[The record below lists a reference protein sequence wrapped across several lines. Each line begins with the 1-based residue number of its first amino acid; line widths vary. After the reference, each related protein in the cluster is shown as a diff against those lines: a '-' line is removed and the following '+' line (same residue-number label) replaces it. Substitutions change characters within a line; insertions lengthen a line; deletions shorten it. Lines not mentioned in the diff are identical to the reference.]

1 MMKRALVVGA
11 LISALAIMLSCG
23 GSVQEPVSGPEE
35 ERIKSELSGRSF
47 RQFEPSKDSSPRKG
61 VILDFF
67 NGIRLWAQY
76 AEDGHAKYEWE
87 IYSTDYRIES
97 RGEGSELEVLFVNP
111 KSMQGIPAECESCI
125 ETSGLSISIREIFDS
140 EKISFKVN
148 DPEGDLPLPFPVF
161 GGWTKFEEDE
171 YFE

>member
-1 MMKRALVVGA
+1 MMRRALALVA
-11 LISALAIMLSCG
+11 LISALSIMLSCG
-23 GSVQEPVSGPEE
+23 SSAREPVSGPEE

-47 RQFEPSKDSSPRKG
+47 REFEPSRDASPRKG

-76 AEDGHAKYEWE
+76 AEDGYAKYEWA

-97 RGEGSELEVLFVNP
+97 RGGGSEFEVLFVNP
-111 KSMQGIPAECESCI
+111 KSMHAIPTECENCI
-125 ETSGLSISIREIFDS
+125 ETSGLSISIRDISDS
-140 EKISFKVN
+140 ERISFKVN
-148 DPEGDLPLPFPVF
+148 DPEGGLPLPFPVF
-161 GGWTKFEEDE
+161 GGWSKFEEDE

>member
-1 MMKRALVVGA
+1 MV

-23 GSVQEPVSGPEE
+23 GSAQEPVSGLEE

-76 AEDGHAKYEWE
+76 TEDGHAKYEWE

-111 KSMQGIPAECESCI
+111 KSMQGFPTKCENCI
-125 ETSGLSISIREIFDS
+125 ETLGLSIFIRDIFDS
-140 EKISFKVN
+140 ERISFKVN
-148 DPEGDLPLPFPVF
+148 DPEGNLPLPFPVF

>member
-1 MMKRALVVGA
+1 MMKRALALVV

-23 GSVQEPVSGPEE
+23 GSAQEPVSGLEE

-111 KSMQGIPAECESCI
+111 KSMQGFPTECENCI
-125 ETSGLSISIREIFDS
+125 ETLGLSIFIRDIFDS
-140 EKISFKVN
+140 ERISFKLN
-148 DPEGDLPLPFPVF
+148 DPEGDLPMPFPVF

>member
-1 MMKRALVVGA
+1 MV

-61 VILDFF
+61 VILEFF

-97 RGEGSELEVLFVNP
+97 RGEGFPHRGLIRQSKVD
-111 KSMQGIPAECESCI
+111 MQGFPTECENCI
-125 ETSGLSISIREIFDS
+125 ETSGSVYLHQ
-140 EKISFKVN
+140 
-148 DPEGDLPLPFPVF
+148 G
-161 GGWTKFEEDE
+161 
-171 YFE
+171 YFRQRKDFI

>member
-1 MMKRALVVGA
+1 MA

-23 GSVQEPVSGPEE
+23 SSAREPVSGLEE

-47 RQFEPSKDSSPRKG
+47 RQFEPAKDSSPRKG
-61 VILDFF
+61 VILEFF

-76 AEDGHAKYEWE
+76 AEVGHAKYEWE

-97 RGEGSELEVLFVNP
+97 KGKGSEFEVLFVNP
-111 KSMQGIPAECESCI
+111 SSTQGFPTECENCI
-125 ETSGLSISIREIFDS
+125 ETSGLSISIRDIFDS

-148 DPEGDLPLPFPVF
+148 DPEGGLPLPFPVF
-161 GGWTKFEEDE
+161 AEWTKFEEDE
-171 YFE
+171 HFE

>member
-1 MMKRALVVGA
+1 MA

-97 RGEGSELEVLFVNP
+97 RGKGSELEVLFVNP
-111 KSMQGIPAECESCI
+111 KSMQGFPTECESCI

-140 EKISFKVN
+140 ERISFKVN
-148 DPEGDLPLPFPVF
+148 DGDLPLPFPVF
-161 GGWTKFEEDE
+161 TGWTKFEEDE

>member
-1 MMKRALVVGA
+1 MVF
-11 LISALAIMLSCG
+11 ISALAIMLSCD
-23 GSVQEPVSGPEE
+23 SSAREPVVGPEE

-47 RQFEPSKDSSPRKG
+47 RQFEPSKDASPRKG
-61 VILDFF
+61 VILEFF

-76 AEDGHAKYEWE
+76 AEDGDTKYEWE

-125 ETSGLSISIREIFDS
+125 ETSGLSISIRDIFDS
-140 EKISFKVN
+140 ERISFKVN
-148 DPEGDLPLPFPVF
+148 DPEGELPLPFPVF

>member
-1 MMKRALVVGA
+1 M
-11 LISALAIMLSCG
+11 
-23 GSVQEPVSGPEE
+23 
-35 ERIKSELSGRSF
+35 
-47 RQFEPSKDSSPRKG
+47 
-61 VILDFF
+61 FF

-97 RGEGSELEVLFVNP
+97 MERRIP
-111 KSMQGIPAECESCI
+111 KSRSYSSIQTRHKGSQPSAR
-125 ETSGLSISIREIFDS
+125 TALKRRALSISIRDIFDS
-140 EKISFKVN
+140 EIISFKVN

>member
-1 MMKRALVVGA
+1 MV

-23 GSVQEPVSGPEE
+23 GSAQEPVSGLEE

-111 KSMQGIPAECESCI
+111 KSMQGFPTKCENCI
-125 ETSGLSISIREIFDS
+125 ETLGLSIFIRDIFDS
-140 EKISFKVN
+140 ERISFKVN
-148 DPEGDLPLPFPVF
+148 DPEGNLPLPFPVF

>member
-1 MMKRALVVGA
+1 
-11 LISALAIMLSCG
+11 MLSCG
-23 GSVQEPVSGPEE
+23 GSAQEPVSGLEE

-111 KSMQGIPAECESCI
+111 KSTQGFPTECENCI
-125 ETSGLSISIREIFDS
+125 ETLGLSISIRDIFDS
-140 EKISFKVN
+140 ERISFKVN
-148 DPEGDLPLPFPVF
+148 DPEGDLPLPLPVF

>member
-1 MMKRALVVGA
+1 MA

-23 GSVQEPVSGPEE
+23 SSVREPVVGLEE

-47 RQFEPSKDSSPRKG
+47 RQFEPSKDASPRKG

-76 AEDGHAKYEWE
+76 AEDGYAKYEWE

-97 RGEGSELEVLFVNP
+97 RSGDSQIEVLFVNP
-111 KSMQGIPAECESCI
+111 SSMQGFPTECENCI
-125 ETSGLSISIREIFDS
+125 ETSALSISIRDMFDS
-140 EKISFKVN
+140 ERISFKVN